1 MGKVRRN
8 PLLEAFRAA
17 EVGDR
22 EHGAPDQ
29 AQVRRR
35 REPTTAKEPLDVNL
49 GDTPFLV
56 VRVSA
61 GVLLALVAGVV
72 AVVAVAFLL
81 GQTYGGA
88 GKAEP
93 SEVPSQAPPAQT
105 APPTSGE
112 RRQALPAAVPPG
124 AAATGAAKAKTTP
137 APLYTVQVAIY
148 GPGNVSRAEE
158 LKTSLLSR
166 GIPDVEVVA
175 IGNQYRVC
183 VGRFPSADDEA
194 AKLALQRVQALS
206 PEFSNAFI
214 NRLQ

>member
-1 MGKVRRN
+1 MGKIRRN

-35 REPTTAKEPLDVNL
+35 REPATAKEPLDVNL

-56 VRVSA
+56 VRLSVGA
-61 GVLLALVAGVV
+61 LVALVAGVV
-72 AVVAVAFLL
+72 ALVAVAFLL
-81 GQTYGGA
+81 GQTFRS
-88 GKAEP
+88 AEKTEP
-93 SEVPSQAPPAQT
+93 AQGHPQAPAAEVTPLT
-105 APPTSGE
+105 TRS
-112 RRQALPAAVPPG
+112 RREALPAAVPPG
-124 AAATGAAKAKTTP
+124 PAPTGAPKAEAT
-137 APLYTVQVAIY
+137 PLYTVQVAIY
-148 GPGNVSRAEE
+148 GSGNVSRAEE

-166 GIPDVEVVA
+166 GIPDVEVMT

-183 VGRFPSADDEA
+183 VGRFPSAEDEA
-194 AKLALQRVQALS
+194 AKLALERVQALS
-206 PEFSNAFI
+206 PEFSGAFI